1 MFGALTRE
9 SFEWHPHRIICKRF
23 GVRDPY
29 PRVSFFAPTSLF
41 CETFN
46 DGLLIKACVLSANP
60 LFPIQPIQPTQ
71 HNLIQSTH
79 SCFFFFSSSS
89 SSFFFFLFLTTR
101 SPPLRR
107 LLVAVWTRGTRDRGG
122 CALNPP
128 QSVQQVGTPNPTTT
142 TAPTA
147 AAAAAAVL

>member
-89 SSFFFFLFLTTR
+89 SSFFFFPVFNHTLA
-101 SPPLRR
+101 SPAP
-107 LLVAVWTRGTRDRGG
+107 AAGG
-122 CALNPP
+122 SLD
-128 QSVQQVGTPNPTTT
+128 SWDS
-142 TAPTA
+142 
-147 AAAAAAVL
+147 